1 MASNPVLNGQE
12 LLIQFTGKRKVKIP
26 SIYEDCPPLPKKRY
40 ANFTFHLFWQ
50 QSKNLTTYSIGKG
63 NRDSYDAAG
72 NAIKVT
78 TSNEGLPQ
86 IPNKTA
92 CALTFDP
99 EMYIIP
105 K

>member
-1 MASNPVLNGQE
+1 MASNPVLNRQE
-12 LLIQFTGKRKVKIP
+12 FLLQFTRKRKVKIP
-26 SIYEDCPPLPKKRY
+26 SIYEYAPPHKKRD

-50 QSKNLTTYSIGKG
+50 QSKNLTIYSIGKG

-78 TSNEGLPQ
+78 TSNEGVLQ
-86 IPNKTA
+86 Y
-92 CALTFDP
+92 LTKLNVHLRFNP
-99 EMYIIP
+99 EMDIIP